1 MKTFDDQVVE
11 VEIAMAFKCGWL
23 AKRAKFR
30 KQNRGGKIIPF
41 TEKMPAVVEAII
53 NSELEVRRGLRDRSP
68 EEWLDQINE
77 LPEPLRTRAAWIAWW
92 DFFAHRSVADRWN
105 HLDHLINRKCEPVTD
120 GDLAMALHILGYTP
134 YMAVARVKGG
144 DEPTEENET
153 QTDLT
158 EDQELVTH

>member
-1 MKTFDDQVVE
+1 MKTFDDQVLE
-11 VEIAMAFKCGWL
+11 VEIAMAIKSGWL

-30 KQNRGGKIIPF
+30 KKHRGEKMVLF
-41 TEKMPAVVEAII
+41 TEKMPADCDELL
-53 NSELEVRRGLRDRSP
+53 NKELEAKRELRDRSP
-68 EEWLDQINE
+68 EEWLEQINE
-77 LPEPLRTRAAWIAWW
+77 LPEPIRTRAAWIAWW
-92 DFFAHRSVADRWN
+92 DFFAARSVADRWP

-120 GDLAMALHILGYTP
+120 GVLAMALYILGYTP